1 MAALS
6 SFQAFHSFCSL
17 YLGSFYGLSSS
28 RSFLSE
34 AAREYIEYTSSSY
47 STLFCI
53 CLFMRWL
60 WYLTLVHDYTESS
73 AMGELTNAA
82 ELWMLVPDI
91 AKYLVCLVLSIHIS
105 SSKVE
110 HRNLVTSWKSSIIV
124 KVFNN

>member
-1 MAALS
+1 M
-6 SFQAFHSFCSL
+6 C
-17 YLGSFYGLSSS
+17 
-28 RSFLSE
+28 
-34 AAREYIEYTSSSY
+34 
-47 STLFCI
+47 
-53 CLFMRWL
+53 WL
-60 WYLTLVHDYTESS
+60 WYLTLVYDYTESS

-110 HRNLVTSWKSSIIV
+110 HRNLVTSRKSSIIV